1 MFVDEVKIKII
12 AGNGGDGCTAFRR
25 EKFVPNGGPDGGN
38 GGRGSNIIF
47 KVDKGLRTL
56 LDLKYQKEQMDQLN
70 LIIVTKLQK
79 IITETYIQ

>member
-56 LDLKYQKEQMDQLN
+56 LDLKYQKRLKEKEENMALVKTDLEKMQRM
-70 LIIVTKLQK
+70 
-79 IITETYIQ
+79 

>member
-38 GGRGSNIIF
+38 G
-47 KVDKGLRTL
+47 
-56 LDLKYQKEQMDQLN
+56 
-70 LIIVTKLQK
+70 
-79 IITETYIQ
+79 